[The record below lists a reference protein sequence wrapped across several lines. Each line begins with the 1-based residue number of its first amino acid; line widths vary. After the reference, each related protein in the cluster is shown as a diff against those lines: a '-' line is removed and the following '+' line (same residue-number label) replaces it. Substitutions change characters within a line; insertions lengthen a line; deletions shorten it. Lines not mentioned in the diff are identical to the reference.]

1 MANRNNVPSPVLPLP
16 PMEYDSQYMN
26 NLVRLLTYYIEQ
38 QDNPGN
44 MRGSSLTI
52 AQSSTVYG
60 GTVSAPSIVAKQ
72 GYVITSV
79 GTTNFVA
86 FGASS
91 NTVGIRFVATANG
104 SGASGTGTATAV
116 QSSEGV
122 LVPVSAS
129 LIEIDKQYTIVSVG
143 TTNFTAIGASSNTV
157 GIRFTATGVAS
168 GTGTVLETTESG
180 VVWCDPTANNVLK
193 ILP

>member
-1 MANRNNVPSPVLPLP
+1 
-16 PMEYDSQYMN
+16 MEYDSQYMN
-26 NLVRLLTYYIEQ
+26 NLVRLLTYFIEQ

-60 GTVSAPSIVAKQ
+60 STVPATNIIAKQ
-72 GYVITSV
+72 GYVIASV

-91 NTVGIRFVATANG
+91 NTVGIHFVATATG
-104 SGASGTGTATAV
+104 SGASGTGTATIA
-116 QSSEGV
+116 QFSSGV

-129 LIEIDKQYTIVSVG
+129 LIEIGKQYTIVTVG
-143 TTNFTAIGASSNTV
+143 TTNFTAIGASSNTI
-157 GIRFTATGVAS
+157 GIRFTATGGTS
-168 GTGTVLETTESG
+168 GTGTVLESSEPG